1 MQFNSRA
8 LVLKSSQHLLP
19 TDGVPDKLF
28 YSCVTVNLTD
38 INTSRSHTWHQNA
51 VCIWISYL
59 EKEEHINASVNAFR
73 MYWDQNAIRLH
84 SAGDLIFNYRIG
96 CHYPDNASRYRSYVN
111 TSSKWVL
118 FVNCKQRP
126 MTAQSKLGKLTQTSP
141 KISSKVSFCS
151 VYIVGLEVQEFVE
164 VHYSKH

>member
-1 MQFNSRA
+1 MICVCHDCHFERRHICSLIPAPWCSR
-8 LVLKSSQHLLP
+8 V
-19 TDGVPDKLF
+19 
-28 YSCVTVNLTD
+28 
-38 INTSRSHTWHQNA
+38 A

-84 SAGDLIFNYRIG
+84 SAGDLIFNYWIG

-111 TSSKWVL
+111 TSSKLVL

-151 VYIVGLEVQEFVE
+151 VYIVGLEVQEFVD
-164 VHYSKH
+164 VYYSKH